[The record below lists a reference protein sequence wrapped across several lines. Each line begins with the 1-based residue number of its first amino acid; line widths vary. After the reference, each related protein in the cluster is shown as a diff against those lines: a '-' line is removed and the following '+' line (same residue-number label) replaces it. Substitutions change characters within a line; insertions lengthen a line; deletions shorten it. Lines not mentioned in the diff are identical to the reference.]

1 MDLDTRH
8 PGQLATPHS
17 PAYNAATMGIIIGY
31 KESNHHMSTGK
42 SVTPLLISYMAGAG
56 ATALPAPVLQK
67 TKHHIL
73 DTIAAMVSG
82 TTLKP
87 GRLALQ
93 FAEEQGGKPEA
104 QVIGS
109 SLITSAVTAS
119 LANGMLA
126 HSDETDDSNG
136 SAGIHP
142 GCAVIPAA
150 LAMAERETSQQ
161 IIARHDKPTQL

>member
-1 MDLDTRH
+1 
-8 PGQLATPHS
+8 
-17 PAYNAATMGIIIGY
+17 
-31 KESNHHMSTGK
+31 MSTGK
-42 SVTPLLISYMAGAG
+42 SVTPILISYMAGAG

-93 FAEEQGGKPEA
+93 YAEEQGGKPEA

-150 LAMAERETSQQ
+150 LAMAERENASGADLIRAVALGYDIGSRTNKALGRDAMR
-161 IIARHDKPTQL
+161 ARNHLPYGIGGTM

>member
-1 MDLDTRH
+1 
-8 PGQLATPHS
+8 
-17 PAYNAATMGIIIGY
+17 
-31 KESNHHMSTGK
+31 
-42 SVTPLLISYMAGAG
+42 MAGAG

-93 FAEEQGGKPEA
+93 YAEEQGGKPEA

-119 LANGMLA
+119 LANGMLDSSWQAVKKRLRQRHSTILLNGEIETENCICA
-126 HSDETDDSNG
+126 HTG
-136 SAGIHP
+136 KG
-142 GCAVIPAA
+142 
-150 LAMAERETSQQ
+150 
-161 IIARHDKPTQL
+161 